1 MPSIRTLQTSFVTG
15 QIDENLF
22 GRVDTDIYA
31 KGAAELTNVYVR
43 PQGGV
48 ARREGLEYIATIAGD
63 NKRVIPF
70 EFNNEQ
76 VYILVFTDN
85 NGGEMTV
92 VTADDGVVQT
102 TVSAPEFV
110 VFDATTLAELN
121 YTQSAD
127 TLLLVHNSFQPLKIV
142 RTSDTVWSVEVQV
155 FDNIPTF
162 AYDGITVSNPNT
174 TIKFDTV
181 TGNAIATLGSSS
193 SLTTPSGTTDTNPDA
208 TIDTTPPNF
217 VGGSGTMTLSDNATG
232 FVFDNTMVD
241 QLIIVGTAE
250 YRITDV
256 LSSSQLTYEVE
267 VLGSPTFPAT
277 TTNWILQTGY
287 VRTTGFTGASVG
299 QYINT
304 NRGGRAQI
312 KAVQSSTKAEVNIV
326 IELEDDAAESS
337 GVASGEWELEEGYEP
352 VMSDTRGWAGVITF
366 FKGRLWLGN
375 VGQRPQTILGSKIGF
390 FFDLDIGTTLAD
402 EGIDIT
408 IDDDRVNRIV
418 NFFPGRGLQIF
429 TTGGEFVILSNIQEP
444 ITPNNIADQLEKQTL
459 HGSGSSSVNT
469 VEQTPIPVS
478 VDGTTVFVEVGGAV
492 VRQFVFNETEQSFN
506 ANNISILSSEIIR
519 NPKAMAIRKAVEDLP
534 NDYLYIVNNDGT
546 CAVLN
551 SLREQDLLAWSLF
564 TTEGTFEDVA
574 VSGRQAYFLVNR
586 EINGSTVTFL
596 ERLNADHFMDASV
609 LQTSGTATDAWSGL
623 THLDTETVRV
633 RGDDYILE
641 DEVVAAGAIT
651 SSELVSK
658 LEAGLNYSARVTTLP
673 LDTIIDGQP
682 FLGQFKAPRWMNTR
696 LLNSR
701 NVIVEYGTR
710 RYFIPFR
717 TFGED
722 VLDDPI
728 VPSDEWKKVYLGGF
742 DREVQVTLT
751 QDDPLEFNIIVVV
764 FGVKI

>member
-1 MPSIRTLQTSFVTG
+1 MPSIRTIQTSFVTG

-31 KGAAELTNVYVR
+31 KGASELTNVYVR
-43 PQGGV
+43 PQGGL
-48 ARREGLEYIATIAGD
+48 ARREGLEYVATIPGT
-63 NKRVIPF
+63 NKRVVPF

-76 VYILVFTDN
+76 VYILVFSDN
-85 NGGEMTV
+85 AGGEMTV

-121 YTQSAD
+121 FTQSAD

-162 AYDGITVSNPNT
+162 AYDGITTSNPAT
-174 TIKFDTV
+174 SIKFDAV

-193 SLTTPSGTTDTNPDA
+193 SLTTPSGTTQTNPDA

-217 VGGSGTMTLSDNATG
+217 VGGSGSMTLSANATG

-241 QLIIVGTAE
+241 QLIITGGAS

-256 LSSSQLTYEVE
+256 ISSNSLTYEVE

-277 TTNWILQTGY
+277 SGNWILETGY
-287 VRTTGFTGASVG
+287 VRTTGFTGADVG

-304 NRGGRAQI
+304 DRGGRAQI
-312 KAVQSSTKAEVNIV
+312 KDVISSTKAEVNII
-326 IELEDDAAESS
+326 IELEDDAAEGNGVNS
-337 GVASGEWELEEGYEP
+337 GDWELETGYEP
-352 VMSDTRGWAGVITF
+352 VMSATRGWAGAITF

-429 TTGGEFVILSNIQEP
+429 TTGGEFVISSNIQEP
-444 ITPNNIADQLEKQTL
+444 ITPSNVADQLSKQTL

-478 VDGTTVFVEVGGAV
+478 VDGTTVFVEVGGSV

-519 NPKAMAIRKAVEDLP
+519 QPKSMAIRKAVDNLP
-534 NDYLYIVNNDGT
+534 NDYLYLVNGDGT
-546 CAVLN
+546 VAVLN
-551 SLREQDLLAWSLF
+551 SLREQDLLAWTLF
-564 TTEGTFEDVA
+564 KTEGTFEDVA
-574 VSGRQAYFLVNR
+574 VSGRQAYFLVERTIDGN
-586 EINGSTVTFL
+586 TVTFL
-596 ERLNADHFMDASV
+596 ERLNSDNFMDASV
-609 LQTSGTATDAWSGL
+609 LQTSGTSTDAWANLG
-623 THLDTETVRV
+623 HLENTTVRV

-641 DEVVAAGAIT
+641 DELVASGAIT
-651 SSELVSK
+651 SSIQASK
-658 LEAGLNYSARVTTLP
+658 LEAGLNFSAKVVTLP

-682 FLGQFKAPRWMNTR
+682 FLGQFKAPRWVNAR
-696 LLNSR
+696 LLDSR

-710 RYFIPFR
+710 RYRIPFR

-728 VPSDEWKKVYLGGF
+728 VPSDDWKKVYLGGF
-742 DREVQVTLT
+742 DREVKVTLT
-751 QDDPLEFNIIVVV
+751 QDDPLEFNIVVLV